1 MLAAAV
7 GGTGRAPARRGGA
20 GCEPRASPVPPTRP
34 TPRRE
39 HRSAPDTE
47 SGARL
52 RAGRSWSGR
61 GPSFGRP
68 AAAAGSVRRRIPR
81 VDPGSS
87 CCDAFAEVPRLNVGE
102 AQTTRHQRL
111 SERSGLRENSGDTRL
126 VRQYRFLEEAQ
137 LGVEYSARQD
147 SQLLTVGT
155 TLGHNAYSAAVVVLR
170 DARIGPILQMCPH
183 RCPICDTFRR

>member
-1 MLAAAV
+1 MWRDDAEC
-7 GGTGRAPARRGGA
+7 APQ
-20 GCEPRASPVPPTRP
+20 ASPVLPTRP
-34 TPRRE
+34 TPQPE
-39 HRSAPDTE
+39 HRSAPGTE

-52 RAGRSWSGR
+52 RAGRSSSGQ

-111 SERSGLRENSGDTRL
+111 SERLGLRENSSDTRL

-147 SQLLTVGT
+147 SQRLTVGA
-155 TLGHNAYSAAVVVLR
+155 TLGHNAYSAVGVLR

-183 RCPICDTFRR
+183 RCPIWATFRR